1 MNRNSFAVALV
12 VLFTVPSLPHAAAP
26 AAKPEENKGPVSYY
40 KQIRPILQANCQGCH
55 QPAKAQGGYVMTDF
69 AKLLAGG
76 DSKDKTPAV
85 LAGNPDKSLLYAQIV
100 PNAKGEAEMPK
111 GKPPLLA
118 MEIELLK
125 KWLTEGAHDDTPANA
140 RQRYDQDHLP
150 VYTLPPVVTSLDYS
164 PDGKVL
170 AVAGFHEVLLHKAD
184 GSGLAARL
192 VGLSERIE
200 SVRFSPDG
208 KSLAVAGGQPG
219 RMGEIQ
225 IWEVEKRKLRLSVP
239 VTYDTVYGLSW
250 SPDGTAIS
258 FGCSD
263 NTVRAINSQTGKQ
276 TLQQGSHSDW
286 VLDTAFS
293 AKGDHI
299 TSVGRDMT
307 AKLTEVATQRFV
319 DNITSITPG
328 ALRGGFHTVDRHPTE
343 DQVIVGGSDG
353 APQIFRI
360 FRQTARQIGDN
371 ANLIRRFPDM
381 PGRVFSVRYSADGKQ
396 FAAAS
401 SLDNSGQIVVYA
413 VDATEKIP
421 DNIKKLLEKR
431 SVAQTPAEKMEIEKF
446 QTGGIKLVAQA
457 DIATAGIYAVA
468 FSPDGKTVA
477 ASGQDGLLR
486 FIDVASAK
494 IAKSIPSAP
503 VVAAKTQTGGAVSA
517 AAMRPAAN
525 LYTMN
530 PADQET
536 LPKGAQV
543 ASLDVQPKAIKLAK
557 STEYNQ
563 VVVLAKLASGDT
575 ADVTRMVNF
584 SIDAKIAD
592 ITPRGHLHPIA
603 NGTTQLKVTLG
614 DKSVTVPVEV
624 AGVAADL
631 KVDFVRDINP
641 VLSKLGCNAGTCHGA
656 KDGKNGFKLSLR
668 GYDPIYDVRAFIDDL
683 ACRRV
688 NFASPDDSLML
699 LKSTGAVPHEGGQRT
714 RTDEKYYQIL
724 RAWIADGAKLNPAT
738 ARVARLEILPQNPVV
753 QTIGSRQ
760 QIRVVAFFGD
770 GGSRDVTAEA
780 FTESGNTDVAIDEG
794 GGLLKVLRRG
804 EAPVLV
810 RYEGAY
816 AATTV
821 TVMGDRSG
829 FEWKEQPAN
838 NKIDELVAAKWKR
851 MKTLPSELCGDA
863 DFIRRVYLDL
873 TGLPPTADEVR
884 AFLADKRE
892 LRAKREELIDKL
904 IGSPD
909 YIEHWANKWADLL
922 QVNRKFLGPEGAQA
936 FRDWIRKEIETNTPY
951 DQFVKKIVTASGS
964 NRQTPEASYFKVL
977 RTPTETMENT
987 THLFLAT
994 RFNCNK
1000 CHDHPFER
1008 WTQDQYYQMTA
1019 FFAQVELK
1027 NDPESKD
1034 KKIGGTA
1041 VEGAT
1046 PLYEIIADKTDGDTK
1061 HDRTGK
1067 ITPPDFPYPA
1077 KFELKKEKPTRREK
1091 LAEWLVSPDNRYF
1104 AASYVNRLWG
1114 YLLGVGI
1121 IEPLDDIRAGNPP
1134 TNPELLEFL
1143 TQEFVASKFNVRHLI
1158 QLICKSRTYQ
1168 LTLATH
1174 KWNADDKVNYSHA
1187 LPRRLPAE
1195 VLYDAVLRVTGSAP
1209 NFPGVKAGT
1218 RAAQLP
1224 DSAVDL
1230 PSGFLANLGRPPRE
1244 SACECERS
1252 NEIRLGSVM
1261 SLLTG
1266 PAVADALGDTN
1277 NAISKLIATETDDR
1291 KVMQELYLRVLN
1303 RPATDKEI
1311 DRSLK
1316 TAQDIDKDHT
1326 QLSAS
1331 LDATE
1336 KKLAPD
1342 IARMEKERLAAIAT
1356 AEKILTAYEQ
1366 ERAPI
1371 NAAAEKKRLEK
1382 IAADEKALKES
1393 EATLAARQADF
1404 EKTLPV
1410 SRTWTAWTA
1419 LDLTDP
1425 KATGGPKLVKQKD
1438 GTILASGP
1446 GAAVDYT
1453 VTAETKLTNITGVLL
1468 EVLPDSS
1475 LPDFGPG
1482 RSKGNFVLTEI
1493 ALNYGKK
1500 GKAEEKLNATF
1511 SDARADFSQK
1521 DFEVK
1526 LAIDGKNEANG
1537 KGWAVSGT
1545 PVGQPHFATFQL
1557 AKPITAANGTNAP
1570 VATELRFTLSQKFG
1584 EGYTIGRF
1592 RMWITTSADPL
1603 NFGLPAP
1610 VLEAVKLP
1618 PQLRSKDQTN
1628 ALASYTR
1635 ESDTD
1640 LRKKEQTLFS
1650 SKLPLPADPKLA
1662 ELKDALTASKDPI
1675 KLDPKLVQLRLDTTM
1690 STKQL
1695 ADKRLTMAQDLAWAL
1710 INNPAF
1716 LFNR

>member
-1 MNRNSFAVALV
+1 MNRISFVVALALGV
-12 VLFTVPSLPHAAAP
+12 AVPSVVRAAAP
-26 AAKPEENKGPVSYY
+26 AAKTEENKGPVSYY
-40 KQIRPILQANCQGCH
+40 KQIRPIFQAQCQGCH

-76 DSKDKTPAV
+76 DSKDKNPAV
-85 LAGNPDKSLLYAQIV
+85 RVGKPGESLLVQQLI
-100 PNAKGEAEMPK
+100 PNKAGEVEMPK
-111 GKPPLLA
+111 GKPPLPEHEVAL
-118 MEIELLK
+118 IK
-125 KWLTEGAHDDTPANA
+125 KWVAEGANDDTPANA

-164 PDGKVL
+164 PDGKL
-170 AVAGFHEVLLHKAD
+170 IAVAGFHEVLLHKAD
-184 GSGLAARL
+184 GSGVVARL

-200 SVRFSPDG
+200 AVRFSPDG

-219 RMGEIQ
+219 RMGEVQ
-225 IWEVEKRKLRLSVP
+225 IWDVEKRKLKLSLP
-239 VTYDTVYGLSW
+239 VTYDTVYGVSW
-250 SPDGTAIS
+250 SPDGAS
-258 FGCSD
+258 VAFGCSD
-263 NTVRAINSQTGKQ
+263 NTVRAINAQTGKQ
-276 TLQQGSHSDW
+276 FLQQNSHSDW

-293 AKGDHI
+293 VTGEHLV
-299 TSVGRDMT
+299 SVGRDMT
-307 AKLTEVATQRFV
+307 TKLTEVATQRFV
-319 DNITSITPG
+319 DNVTSITPG
-328 ALRGGFHTVDRHPTE
+328 ALRGGIHSIERHPE
-343 DQVIVGGSDG
+343 QDNILVGGSDG
-353 APQIFRI
+353 APQVFRI

-371 ANLIRRFPDM
+371 ANLIRKFPDM
-381 PGRVFSVRYSADGKQ
+381 PGRIFSARYSRDGKK

-401 SLDNSGQIVVYA
+401 SLDNSGQVVIYA
-413 VDATEKIP
+413 ADLDVKIP
-421 DNIKKLLEKR
+421 DNIKKIMEKR
-431 SVAQTPAEKMEIEKF
+431 FAAQTPAERMELEKF
-446 QTGGIKLVAQA
+446 QTTGTKLVAQW
-457 DIATAGIYAVA
+457 DLPTAGVYAVA

-486 FIDVASAK
+486 FIDAATGKVS
-494 IAKSIPSAP
+494 KSVPSAP
-503 VVAAKTQTGGAVSA
+503 VVAAKTAPTGPATA
-517 AAMRPAAN
+517 AALRPAAN
-525 LYTMN
+525 LYTLN

-543 ASLDVQPKAIKLAK
+543 VSLDVQPKTIKLGK

-563 VVVLAKLASGDT
+563 VVVSAKLASGDT
-575 ADVTRMVNF
+575 ADVTRIVNF
-584 SIDAKIAD
+584 SVDAKVAD

-603 NGTTQLKVTLG
+603 NGTTQLKVSLG

-624 AGVAADL
+624 SGIAAEI
-631 KVDFVRDINP
+631 KVDFIRDVNP

-699 LKSTGAVPHEGGQRT
+699 LKATGAVPHEGGQRT

-724 RAWIADGAKLNPAT
+724 RAWIADGAKLNLEAP
-738 ARVARLEILPQNPVV
+738 RVTRIEILPHNPVV
-753 QTIGSRQ
+753 QTIGARQ
-760 QIRVVAFFGD
+760 QTRVVAFFFNGD
-770 GGSRDVTAEA
+770 SRDVTAES

-816 AATTV
+816 AATTI
-821 TVMGDRSG
+821 TVMGDRAG
-829 FEWKEQPAN
+829 FVWKDQPAN

-851 MKTLPSELCGDA
+851 MKTLPSDLCSDA
-863 DFIRRVYLDL
+863 DFVRRVYLDL
-873 TGLPPTADEVR
+873 TGLPPSADDVR
-884 AFLADKRE
+884 TFVADKAE
-892 LRAKREELIDKL
+892 TRAKREALIDKL

-909 YIEHWANKWADLL
+909 YVEHWANKWADLL
-922 QVNRKFLGPEGAQA
+922 QVNRKFLGAEGAQA
-936 FRDWIRKEIETNTPY
+936 FREWIRKEIDANTPY
-951 DQFVKKIVTASGS
+951 DKFVKKIVTAVGS
-964 NRQTPEASYFKVL
+964 NREHPEASYFKVL

-1019 FFAQVELK
+1019 FFAQVDLK
-1027 NDPESKD
+1027 KDPESKD
-1034 KKIGGTA
+1034 KNIGGTA
-1041 VEGAT
+1041 VEGAK
-1046 PLYEIIADKTDGDTK
+1046 PLYEIISDKTDGDVK

-1067 ITPPDFPYPA
+1067 VTPPDFPYPA
-1077 KFELKKEKPTRREK
+1077 KFELKKEKPSRREK
-1091 LAEWLVSPDNRYF
+1091 LAEWLTSPDNRYF

-1121 IEPLDDIRAGNPP
+1121 IEPLDDIRAGNPA
-1134 TNPELLEFL
+1134 TNPELLEYL
-1143 TQEFVASKFNVRHLI
+1143 TQEFVKSQFNVRHLI

-1174 KWNADDKVNYSHA
+1174 KWNEDDKINYSHA
-1187 LPRRLPAE
+1187 LARRLPAE
-1195 VLYDAVLRVTGSAP
+1195 VLYDAVLRVTGATP

-1224 DSAVDL
+1224 DSAIDV

-1252 NEIRLGSVM
+1252 NEIRLGSIM

-1266 PAVADALGDTN
+1266 PAVADAVGDPN
-1277 NAISKLIATETDDR
+1277 NAIAKLVSAEKDDR
-1291 KVMQELYLRVLN
+1291 KVVQELYLRVLN

-1311 DRSLK
+1311 DKALK
-1316 TAQDIDKDHT
+1316 TGQDIDKDHA
-1326 QLSAS
+1326 QLAAA
-1331 LDATE
+1331 LDASE
-1336 KKLAPD
+1336 KKHAPD
-1342 IARMEKERLAAIAT
+1342 IARREKERLDAIAA
-1356 AEKILTAYEQ
+1356 AEKTLAAYEK

-1371 NAAAEKKRLEK
+1371 NAAAEKKRLDK

-1393 EATLAARQADF
+1393 EAALATRQADWD
-1404 EKTLPV
+1404 KNIPV
-1410 SRTWTAWTA
+1410 SRTWTAWTM
-1419 LDLTDP
+1419 LDFSET
-1425 KATGGPKLVKQKD
+1425 KASPNMKLAKQKD
-1438 GTILASGP
+1438 GSFLATGTGATI
-1446 GAAVDYT
+1446 DYNL
-1453 VTAETKLTNITGVLL
+1453 TAETKLTNITGVMI
-1468 EVLPDSS
+1468 EALPDLS

-1482 RSKGNFVLTEI
+1482 RSKGNFVLTELTL
-1493 ALNYGKK
+1493 AWNRK
-1500 GKAEEKLNATF
+1500 GKADEKTNVTF

-1521 DFEVK
+1521 DFDVK
-1526 LAIDGKNEANG
+1526 LAIDGKNENGG
-1537 KGWAVSGT
+1537 KGWAIGGA

-1557 AKPITAANGTNAP
+1557 AKPITNTSTN
-1570 VATELRFTLSQKFG
+1570 ATELRFVLSQKFA
-1584 EGYTIGRF
+1584 EAFTLGRF
-1592 RMWITTSADPL
+1592 RMWVTTSADPL

-1610 VLEAVKLP
+1610 VIEAVKLP
-1618 PQLRSKDQTN
+1618 PSLRSKDQVA
-1628 ALASYTR
+1628 ALSTYYRA
-1635 ESDTD
+1635 DDAD
-1640 LRKKEQTLFS
+1640 LRKKEQTLFT

-1662 ELKDALTASKDPI
+1662 ELKGAIVTANEPI
-1675 KLDPKLVQLRLDTTM
+1675 KLDPKLVQLRLDTAM

-1695 ADKRLTMAQDLAWAL
+1695 TDKRLTTAQDLAWAL